1 MSKILSYRGQ
11 LSDGGQDRILLSTKK
26 GEVGYRIKKFQAI
39 DDEPGEVEVEMV
51 VKLYSVEQT
60 TVNNTVNFSDTTLL
74 GVVLYANQGNQSVVS
89 SEAIIFDNA
98 IFNQDIYVTAFSW
111 EGTPGCNYYLEL
123 EQIKLSEHDAMVT
136 TIQSIRNG

>member
-11 LSDGGQDRILLSTKK
+11 LADGGQDRILLSTKK

-60 TVNNTVNFSDTTLL
+60 TVNNTVNFSDTT
-74 GVVLYANQGNQSVVS
+74 
-89 SEAIIFDNA
+89 
-98 IFNQDIYVTAFSW
+98 
-111 EGTPGCNYYLEL
+111 
-123 EQIKLSEHDAMVT
+123 
-136 TIQSIRNG
+136 